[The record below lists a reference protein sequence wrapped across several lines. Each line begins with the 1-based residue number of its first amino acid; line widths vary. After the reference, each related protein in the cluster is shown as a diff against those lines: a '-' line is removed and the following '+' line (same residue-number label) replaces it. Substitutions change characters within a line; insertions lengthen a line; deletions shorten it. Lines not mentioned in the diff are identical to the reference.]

1 MIGRVRSTGAFRFGV
16 KRMIDKRAI
25 HRYHKRVDARLAAR
39 GKRFDGNRW
48 EENKHPRAKDG
59 KFASENGGGAEKS
72 ENKSTAGSAASTKP
86 AATPKIE
93 LDGPAKSKEYADAY
107 AKKNP
112 EIAKEAKK
120 FKGILNKVKDFKA
133 DEDGT
138 FSATTGERLDLTE
151 GFCVTFHQ
159 NLEIGNEYGAYDDDT
174 YAKMCAISKKELGS
188 SDVYIGYYGNPEV
201 SFNCPDEKTAM
212 DFAVRH
218 NQKSI
223 YNCKTGKT
231 ILNKHYNPDSN
242 PIEGDSDG

>member
-1 MIGRVRSTGAFRFGV
+1 
-16 KRMIDKRAI
+16 MIDKRAI
-25 HRYHKRVDARLAAR
+25 RRYHKRVDARLAAR

-48 EENKHPRAKDG
+48 EEDKHPRAKDG
-59 KFASENGGGAEKS
+59 KFASGNGGPSRQS
-72 ENKSTAGSAASTKP
+72 ESKPAANAAGSAKTVAKSR
-86 AATPKIE
+86 IE
-93 LDGPAKSKEYADAY
+93 LDGPSGSKGFADKYMASH
-107 AKKNP
+107 P
-112 EIAKEAKK
+112 DVAKEASKYR
-120 FKGILNKVKDFKA
+120 GVLNKVKTFKA

-159 NLEIGNEYGAYDDDT
+159 NLKIGDEYGAYDDDT
-174 YAKMCAISKKELGS
+174 YSKMCAITKHELKS

-231 ILNKHYNPDSN
+231 ILNKHYNPETN
-242 PIEGDSDG
+242 PIEGDNDG